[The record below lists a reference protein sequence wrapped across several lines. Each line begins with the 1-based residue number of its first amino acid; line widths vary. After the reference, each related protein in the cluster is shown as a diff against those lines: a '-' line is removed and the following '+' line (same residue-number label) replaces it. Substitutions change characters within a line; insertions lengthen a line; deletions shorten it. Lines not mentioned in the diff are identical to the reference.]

1 MTCEDKRDPKNVV
14 SIENGY
20 SKVLV
25 SVGKF

>member
-14 SIENGY
+14 SIENDY